1 MKNGED
7 NAQIEERKG
16 WLQHLS
22 QCVKPGKII
31 EFGCGSGFVLEVLSD
46 DHPNSVIFGVDKSM
60 ERLLE
65 LSEKEIK
72 NVIPIKADI
81 TQNIFPNSTFDTAIF
96 VVTLH
101 EIFSYTGREKVGAA
115 LTMAHSILKDA
126 GVLIIQDFLK
136 PSSRSVSLGFKNEET
151 QKRFLRFV
159 DEFQPRK
166 IAFEKIG
173 SGVILDIA
181 DAVEFISKY
190 RSPSEEDWTEEM
202 YETHFFFTEEEYKEI
217 AQKTQ
222 FTIKDVVYLARSDK
236 RWAEVRKDMEFKF
249 EPEYRWI
256 QLVLGKGNKKAGLS

>member
-1 MKNGED
+1 MKIGED
-7 NAQIEERKG
+7 NAQIEERRT
-16 WLQHLS
+16 WLRYLS
-22 QCVKPGKII
+22 KYVQAGKIV
-31 EFGCGSGFVLEVLSD
+31 EFGCGSGFVLEVLSND
-46 DHPNSVIFGVDKSM
+46 YPNSIILGVDKSM
-60 ERLLE
+60 EELE
-65 LSEKEIK
+65 GVTGKGFK
-72 NVIPIKADI
+72 NVIPVQADI
-81 TQNIFPNSTFDTAIF
+81 TRSIFRNCIFDTAIF

-101 EIFSYTGREKVGAA
+101 EIFSYMGREKVGAA

-136 PSSRSVSLGFKNEET
+136 PPSRSVSLGFKNEGT

-256 QLVLGKGNKKAGLS
+256 QLVLQKRSKKTCL